1 MNNVYD
7 LRWKILILL
16 LSCALFANAQ
26 REDFGLGCEYD
37 MESDGKVPMKAK
49 LLTRDYETMPKAHSL
64 KKYCPIPQS
73 QSGYGTCVGWA
84 TTYAA
89 RTICEAVANGWT
101 DRKEIT
107 REAFSPIFIYKLMKP
122 EGQCKEGSY
131 IAQALEFLKT
141 KGAPKHSSLEVKCC
155 DYIPKSL
162 YSEAEN
168 YKIDG
173 YSKLFDQKF
182 DWAISE
188 WQDTASYETKIT
200 FVKKAISQD
209 HPVVFSMPIYHSFD
223 MAKECWNGEYDRRR
237 GAGGH
242 AMCVIGY
249 DDNKYG
255 GAFEIMN
262 SWGTI
267 WGNDGFIWI
276 RYDDFFRS
284 CKYAFDVYK
293 KKNIPVPRPVPD
305 PKPIPKK
312 NSFDGEMYILE
323 KDGGAHMMMALQ
335 EGIIPYYRASEEYL
349 SGKKFRL
356 YVSNNEPAWVYV
368 ISSDKTNNVTKLFP
382 YSDNVSALLDYK
394 QNNIAIPDE
403 SHEFQFDTIA
413 GTDYFC
419 VLYSQEELSINQI
432 VKNIQETSGT
442 FYEKVV
448 SALGEKLV
456 PKEDC
461 KYISNSMKVNA
472 KSNSVVV
479 PLVVEIKH
487 K

>member
-1 MNNVYD
+1 MHRIYD
-7 LRWKILILL
+7 LRLKVSIFL
-16 LSCALFANAQ
+16 LSFSIFANAQ
-26 REDFGLGCEYD
+26 TEEFGLGCEYD
-37 MESDGKVPMKAK
+37 IEIDGKVPMKAK
-49 LLTRDYETMPKAHSL
+49 LLTRDYETIPKAYSL
-64 KKYCPIPQS
+64 KRYCPIPQS

-89 RTICEAVANGWT
+89 RTICEAIANDWT
-101 DRKEIT
+101 DRDYIT
-107 REAFSPIFIYKLMKP
+107 KEAFAPIFVYKQIQP

-131 IAQALEFLKT
+131 IAQALELLKT
-141 KGAPKHSSLEVKCC
+141 KGAPKFSSFNVWCC
-155 DYIPKSL
+155 DYIPESL

-173 YSKLFDQKF
+173 YSKFFDQKYNKELL
-182 DWAISE
+182 E
-188 WQDTASYETKIT
+188 WEDTTSYETKINS
-200 FVKKAISQD
+200 VKKAISQD
-209 HPVVFSMPIYHSFD
+209 HPVIFSMPIYNSFD
-223 MAKECWNGEYDRRR
+223 IAKEYWNGKYDCRR
-237 GAGGH
+237 GAGH
-242 AMCVIGY
+242 AMCVVGY

-262 SWGTI
+262 SWGTK

-284 CKYAFDVYK
+284 CKYAFDIYIK
-293 KKNIPVPRPVPD
+293 KKEPTPV
-305 PKPIPKK
+305 PKK

-323 KDGGAHMMMALQ
+323 KDGGARMAMSLQ
-335 EGIIPYYRASEEYL
+335 DGTIPYYRASEEYL

-356 YVSNNEPAWVYV
+356 YVSNSEPAWVYV

-403 SHEFQFDTIA
+403 SHEFQFDTVA

-442 FYEKVV
+442 FYEKVL

-461 KYISNSMKVNA
+461 RYISNRMKVSA
-472 KSNSVVV
+472 GSNSIVV
-479 PLVVEIKH
+479 PLIVEIKH